1 MQTGFSEALTRLRHE
16 RGLSQ
21 KQAAADLGISQ
32 ALLSHYENG
41 IREPRL
47 EFVIRAC
54 DYYQVSADRILGRGL
69 EDDAR
74 GQAVTETAKRLLCR
88 LEEVNGD
95 SASAAVI
102 CFQNAAEALLYML
115 DQPGRVL
122 PPEMLIREQQ
132 GFAELL
138 RTLTD
143 EG

>member
-54 DYYQVSADRILGRGL
+54 DYYQVSADRILGRGGEESL
-69 EDDAR
+69 GNVHHIVEVRITLIELDSCKLR
-74 GQAVTETAKRLLCR
+74 IVHCIHSFVTE
-88 LEEVNGD
+88 
-95 SASAAVI
+95 
-102 CFQNAAEALLYML
+102 
-115 DQPGRVL
+115 
-122 PPEMLIREQQ
+122 
-132 GFAELL
+132 
-138 RTLTD
+138 
-143 EG
+143 